1 MKSTKKFFKTTI
13 LTVFMVCFMSSLS
26 VSAGQVTIVGTVNG
40 TCQII
45 TDEAGVYEVAVTETG
60 GELGH
65 LVGARVTVTGTVHEI
80 GGARVLTVTEY
91 RVLEEYTGRRTNWKM
106 KGNEQP
112 GTAEWAN

>member
-1 MKSTKKFFKTTI
+1 
-13 LTVFMVCFMSSLS
+13 MVCFISSLS

-45 TDEAGVYEVAVTETG
+45 TDEVGVYEVAITETG

-80 GGARVLTVTEY
+80 GGAKVLTVTGY

-112 GTAEWAN
+112 ETTAWSN